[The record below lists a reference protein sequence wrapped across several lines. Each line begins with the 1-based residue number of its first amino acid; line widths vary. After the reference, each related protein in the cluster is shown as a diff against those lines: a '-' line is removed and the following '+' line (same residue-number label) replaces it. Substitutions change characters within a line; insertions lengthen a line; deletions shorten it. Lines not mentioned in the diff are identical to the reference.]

1 MKRNITE
8 NMYRLFFNKDIELL
22 KLVRIEASL
31 SW

>member
-31 SW
+31 S